1 MVKIIRAI
9 LVQRGVED
17 EGCFVCVDLLKNR
30 TIILFKNKFIEKEM
44 PLLVAF
50 LKHFFS
56 NIVFYTLVI

>member
-30 TIILFKNKFIEKEM
+30 TIIAN
-44 PLLVAF
+44 
-50 LKHFFS
+50 
-56 NIVFYTLVI
+56 LVIDKYWAEWYNLYKHYPGGVLV